1 MPADPV
7 SEELWSAIIKSAQ
20 NRKRKEKKDG

>member
-20 NRKRKEKKDG
+20 NGKEGEEDG